1 MKNIIRWDNLT
12 WTEIRELAEKDTVVL
27 IPVGSTEQHGP
38 HLPVGCD
45 SIIATHI
52 SELACR
58 KLNDSGVSAVVATD
72 NDSLQLHASHE
83 FPRLN
88 VTLAHMLHAGA

>member
-58 KLNDSGVSAVVATD
+58 KLNDSGVSAVVAPTMTVC
-72 NDSLQLHASHE
+72 NSMHHMSFPGSMSLS
-83 FPRLN
+83 P
-88 VTLAHMLHAGA
+88 HMLHAGA